1 MGAIDD
7 LRRFES
13 DWHRAT
19 TARDKG
25 IGSERAPEPLVK
37 VESDGWKYTVRL
49 NTDVPSSIAS
59 ARSVHTIFTNP
70 GSENAANS
78 AGGRARKVT
87 FASHGFVTA
96 PMTIWRR
103 GTSASTPQP
112 SD

>member
-49 NTDVPSSIAS
+49 NTDVPSSVRERFLTRAEECLYDLLLEVQAEELKRLKDAAVAEARTAFS
-59 ARSVHTIFTNP
+59 A
-70 GSENAANS
+70 
-78 AGGRARKVT
+78 
-87 FASHGFVTA
+87 
-96 PMTIWRR
+96 
-103 GTSASTPQP
+103 
-112 SD
+112 